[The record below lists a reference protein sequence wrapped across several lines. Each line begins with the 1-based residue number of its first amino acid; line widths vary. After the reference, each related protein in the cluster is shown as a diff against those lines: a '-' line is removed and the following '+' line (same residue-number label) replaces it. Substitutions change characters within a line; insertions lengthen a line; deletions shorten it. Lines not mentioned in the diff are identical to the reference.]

1 MANNIELSIN
11 GILKK
16 IATKEAAGV
25 HTQVFGLDAE
35 GMDGIGST
43 TEPPPATDIDPSGLN
58 GRLQRI
64 AQHLT
69 ALIAL
74 FPAALTAG
82 GNLRAAIL
90 ESLPAGTNL
99 LGKVAIDQTQ
109 PGTTNAVA
117 ISSGGSAFYPSSYL
131 VETTATTTAAGQS
144 DILATGAS
152 RLKVVNLDAT
162 NNLRI
167 AFGTSAQDA
176 ETNVALGM
184 IIFAKSVELV
194 GVPANATHYA
204 WLAAA
209 ATVSIQITQGI

>member
-1 MANNIELSIN
+1 MANNIDLSIN
-11 GILKK
+11 GVLKK
-16 IATKEAAGV
+16 IATKESAGV

-35 GMDGIGST
+35 ATSSIGEVA
-43 TEPPPATDIDPSGLN
+43 EPPPATDIDPSGLN

-64 AQHLT
+64 AQHLSSLMT
-69 ALIAL
+69 L

-90 ESLPAGTNL
+90 EALPAGANL
-99 LGKVAIDQTQ
+99 LGKVAIDQSQ
-109 PGTTNAVA
+109 PGTTNSVA

-144 DILATGAS
+144 DILATGTS
-152 RLKVVNLDAT
+152 RLRVANLDAT

-176 ETNVALGM
+176 EANVASGM
-184 IIFAKSVELV
+184 IIFTKSVDLV

-209 ATVSIQITQGI
+209 ATASIQIIQGV